1 VDLVGLLFIFWG
13 WVASGAPDA
22 WHHHVSVGI
31 RVSYASTGAS
41 IALTLSWDPT
51 PIRFR
56 PPPEWLGF
64 QPPAYCGYTDG
75 WNVYVY
81 PSGECQETLSHELA
95 HVAQRRTVGP
105 LGMAVAALLGVPLEP
120 PRGSWYEGMWKPRGD
135 GFSLLRIEVPLSNW

>member
-1 VDLVGLLFIFWG
+1 MLLWG
-13 WVASGAPDA
+13 WILSGPPDA
-22 WHHHVSVGI
+22 WVHHVGVEVRVTYSMEGVG
-31 RVSYASTGAS
+31 AT
-41 IALTLSWDPT
+41 LTLAWDPT

-56 PPPEWLGF
+56 PPPGWLGF

-81 PSGECQETLSHELA
+81 PSGECRETLSHELA

-105 LGMAVAALLGVPLEP
+105 FGMAAAALLGVPLEP
-120 PRGSWYEGMWKPRGD
+120 PQGSWYEGMWKPRGD